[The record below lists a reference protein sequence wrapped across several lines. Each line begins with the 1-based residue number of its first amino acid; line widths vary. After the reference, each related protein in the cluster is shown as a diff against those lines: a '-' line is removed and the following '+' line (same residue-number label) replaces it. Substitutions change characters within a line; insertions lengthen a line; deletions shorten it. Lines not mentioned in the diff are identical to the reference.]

1 MCRIQHHRLF
11 YCHICCW
18 VFICV
23 VARKQCRHHKKERD
37 RQREMKDEPTEI
49 IEKSK
54 RQQTVNLFFFNLEAM
69 ITILS
74 VQWSTF
80 FGQQSNFFFG
90 FLSMRSLFLVFAKI
104 KIKHSSSDS
113 KCELCEQEKKR
124 EDGDN
129 RLRPAVISFL
139 WIYRHTFLSFQSRCC
154 VEFNLSLIMCVY
166 FVSAI
171 NSRLLHFWTFFW
183 QFFFLLLHFTHRH
196 FRFIMYTQMLLDL
209 YYYYFRNKF
218 SSCACLYLSL
228 SVRRVLLLALLLPFL
243 FRSVCSLCAMTSCT
257 SFSFVFVYCFLH
269 QQQQSE
275 RRSVLCK

>member
-1 MCRIQHHRLF
+1 MQTSQERERQAKRNERRTNGDHRKKQTTANGEFIFLQFGGNDNDLKRTMEHIFWPTIQL
-11 YCHICCW
+11 
-18 VFICV
+18 
-23 VARKQCRHHKKERD
+23 
-37 RQREMKDEPTEI
+37 
-49 IEKSK
+49 
-54 RQQTVNLFFFNLEAM
+54 
-69 ITILS
+69 
-74 VQWSTF
+74 
-80 FGQQSNFFFG
+80 FFG